1 MRIEY
6 ILFPY
11 KDLGMLYTRKPEVVL
26 LNGALMFSFTKAPS
40 GATAIFENAN
50 GQLLY
55 RDLSKNECLIPVDF
69 LVGEIKITV
78 AFLNGNANVKR
89 IVCEPICAERKD
101 GVVLIYPSTLDTAIQ
116 IIELHK
122 DLQAVKDDMD
132 SWHTAHD
139 SLDEK
144 VNKLLDGYDFD

>member
-11 KDLGMLYTRKPEVVL
+11 KDLGMLYTRKPEVVR
-26 LNGALMFSFTKAPS
+26 LNGVLMFSFTKAPS

-50 GQLLY
+50 GQSLY

-132 SWHTAHD
+132 SWRTAHD